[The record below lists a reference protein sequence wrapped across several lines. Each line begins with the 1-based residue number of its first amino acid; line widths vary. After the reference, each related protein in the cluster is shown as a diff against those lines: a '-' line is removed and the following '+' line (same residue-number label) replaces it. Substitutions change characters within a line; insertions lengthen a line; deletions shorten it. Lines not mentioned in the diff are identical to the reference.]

1 MPEIFTGAVDGSQ
14 IDAWVKRREQK
25 LFFNRYK
32 RKAINV
38 MAYGDIT
45 GLFYAMEASAS
56 GSCHDNAVFQGSI
69 LYNQLKDGNLPFE
82 GALIAGDAAYTSDLP
97 FMAIPFPDHEVKHNS
112 AKEKYNKKF
121 RRVRAPI
128 ENDFGM
134 WKMSA
139 SKWYQMQKCHKGR
152 KVNYG
157 SWSSQ

>member
-1 MPEIFTGAVDGSQ
+1 
-14 IDAWVKRREQK
+14 
-25 LFFNRYK
+25 
-32 RKAINV
+32 
-38 MAYGDIT
+38 MAYGGIT

-56 GSCHDNAVFQGSI
+56 GSRHDNAVFQGSI